1 MFDLKNLI
9 KYFIMFLVTS
19 TATMIIP
26 TCGVLKEHAIYVGL
40 ISASTF
46 AFWPIWTNKQL
57 LNVIA
62 PKYWFDWSRSD
73 GWWRPKDGIVNDDRW
88 LWLSKYGLLYE
99 SKTCK
104 TLADE
109 YYG

>member
-19 TATMIIP
+19 TTTMIIP

-46 AFWPIWTNKQL
+46 ALIDICSPQI
-57 LNVIA
+57 
-62 PKYWFDWSRSD
+62 
-73 GWWRPKDGIVNDDRW
+73 IVERENNI
-88 LWLSKYGLLYE
+88 
-99 SKTCK
+99 
-104 TLADE
+104 
-109 YYG
+109 

>member
-19 TATMIIP
+19 TSTMIIP

-46 AFWPIWTNKQL
+46 ALIDICSPQI
-57 LNVIA
+57 
-62 PKYWFDWSRSD
+62 
-73 GWWRPKDGIVNDDRW
+73 IVERENNI
-88 LWLSKYGLLYE
+88 
-99 SKTCK
+99 
-104 TLADE
+104 
-109 YYG
+109 

>member
-46 AFWPIWTNKQL
+46 ALIDIGSPQIIVERENK
-57 LNVIA
+57 V
-62 PKYWFDWSRSD
+62 
-73 GWWRPKDGIVNDDRW
+73 
-88 LWLSKYGLLYE
+88 
-99 SKTCK
+99 
-104 TLADE
+104 
-109 YYG
+109 

>member
-26 TCGVLKEHAIYVGL
+26 TCGVLKEHAVYVGL

-46 AFWPIWTNKQL
+46 ALIDICSPQIIVERENK
-57 LNVIA
+57 V
-62 PKYWFDWSRSD
+62 
-73 GWWRPKDGIVNDDRW
+73 
-88 LWLSKYGLLYE
+88 
-99 SKTCK
+99 
-104 TLADE
+104 
-109 YYG
+109 